1 MTARATNAAFALAA
15 LGLAGWGVA
24 IWVGVMV
31 HWIGVIL
38 GSIIGTI
45 VVLELSERDHRAD
58 LIQRGLAEYCA
69 TDGRLAFKGECGK

>member
-1 MTARATNAAFALAA
+1 M
-15 LGLAGWGVA
+15 GDGM
-24 IWVGVMV
+24 MV

-45 VVLELSERDHRAD
+45 VVLALSERDHRAD

-69 TDGRLAFKGECGK
+69 TDGRFAFKGECGE